1 MQRVSPKL
9 AGNPRIAAKS
19 RRFFKTGKG
28 EYGEGDKFLGIRV
41 PVLRRLCREYR
52 GAPLRTALELL
63 KSPFHEARL
72 LALLMLVDRYE
83 RSRDDG
89 ERGAIYRAYLRHTA
103 RINNWDLVDCS
114 APRIVGAHL
123 LDKDRAP
130 LYRLA
135 RSKSLWERRIAI
147 MATFSFIRDDD
158 FSDTLRIA
166 ELLLRDGEDLIHK
179 AAGWM
184 LREVWKRDPDALKI
198 FLAQHAREMPRVMLR
213 YAVEKLPPG
222 ERRAWLR
229 GGG

>member
-1 MQRVSPKL
+1 MQRVSP
-9 AGNPRIAAKS
+9 NPRIAAGA

-41 PVLRRLCREYR
+41 PVFRRLCRECR
-52 GAPLRTALELL
+52 GAPLRIALDLL
-63 KSPFHEARL
+63 TSPFHEIRL

-83 RSRDDG
+83 RSRSSG
-89 ERGAIYRAYLRHTA
+89 EREAIYRAYLRHAA

-114 APRIVGAHL
+114 APKIVGAHL
-123 LDKDRAP
+123 LERDRAP

-135 RSKSLWERRIAI
+135 RSKCLWERRIAVI
-147 MATFSFIRDDD
+147 ATFAFIRNGD

-184 LREVWKRDPDALKI
+184 LREVGNRDPAALRR
-198 FLAQHAREMPRVMLR
+198 FLARHAREMPRVMLR
-213 YAVEKLPPG
+213 YAVEKLPPD

-229 GGG
+229 KDG